1 MRAFLEEI
9 SPTTGADRITKP
21 MFIIQGLNDP
31 RVPVGESEQ
40 IVEAIRKKDGEVW
53 HLLAKDEGH
62 GFRKKSNRDY
72 YQNAMMLFFERH
84 LLQEESQSGNG
95 GR

>member
-1 MRAFLEEI
+1 MREFLEKI
-9 SPTTGADRITKP
+9 SPNNNVEKISKP

-40 IVEAIRKKDGEVW
+40 IVSAIRENGGDVW
-53 HLLAKDEGH
+53 YLLANDEGH

-72 YQNAMMLFFERH
+72 YTNSMMLFLERN
-84 LLQEESQSGNG
+84 LLE
-95 GR
+95 R